1 MPKIMAEDI
10 FISYSRKDS
19 YRVMPIVK
27 ELREAGYSV
36 WLDDTNI
43 ESAALWAEQIVEGL
57 KNCKLLMLMASEDS
71 LASANV
77 LKEVMLASELEKII
91 LPVYLEECT
100 LPSRFQYQLAGI
112 QHIDLFSENDKTTL
126 ELLTDSLDKTDII
139 KLSDDL
145 DNTKRSSKNRSH
157 RLILNYSKYIYSSI
171 IGAIII
177 LYTTI
182 IGLETAGASLTQNI
196 HLAEIIQVVGI
207 TMGALI
213 FSYRSSAFKPWLVPY
228 GIGVPEEEEII
239 NKYIQITDSAVFYAI
254 VSAIA
259 STLMGLINAIRYFST
274 DVFIHIIGAA
284 ISALTFS
291 FGLLLLIVIPTRF
304 KLQSLLSDKKVF
316 EAEER
321 ERKKRFEL
329 IKKDWAKDFN
339 RGENKTESN
348 ANIKDI
354 KINKQ
359 KIKKPSKIL
368 SFFINNNPHSAINSL
383 TKFVIICIASLFS
396 LMFILIFAAAT
407 YFEFL
412 GFGHS
417 PDRIDKFLIEQD
429 KGIAVNLNHDP
440 NILVNSKI
448 EYTLEVR
455 GTFDETFLARDELKQ
470 LMIKIGLR
478 TFLRNY
484 FSDITKNSLFLEEDI
499 QNDLQRLINKKLHT
513 EYLIMTDPDF
523 RDNDFN
529 RILEHT
535 TDPAN
540 IIKDLKLVDYY
551 VTYMPI
557 IDSENKLAKFQ
568 KDDNIYNSKI
578 NNEVLN
584 SQTNSNER
592 LIPYDLGDSTQ
603 LWTQDNI
610 FLNAKV
616 VFLIKP
622 KTTTDDN
629 KDLITD
635 FVMQIRSKL
644 VDAARSYLVSIPENK
659 VNLKD
664 LHKSQLKNRLN
675 DAFNEAL
682 QDNDEIR
689 RILSTNPVESVLI
702 PTFRSQ

>member
-1 MPKIMAEDI
+1 
-10 FISYSRKDS
+10 
-19 YRVMPIVK
+19 
-27 ELREAGYSV
+27 
-36 WLDDTNI
+36 
-43 ESAALWAEQIVEGL
+43 
-57 KNCKLLMLMASEDS
+57 
-71 LASANV
+71 
-77 LKEVMLASELEKII
+77 
-91 LPVYLEECT
+91 
-100 LPSRFQYQLAGI
+100 
-112 QHIDLFSENDKTTL
+112 
-126 ELLTDSLDKTDII
+126 
-139 KLSDDL
+139 
-145 DNTKRSSKNRSH
+145 
-157 RLILNYSKYIYSSI
+157 
-171 IGAIII
+171 
-177 LYTTI
+177 
-182 IGLETAGASLTQNI
+182 
-196 HLAEIIQVVGI
+196 
-207 TMGALI
+207 MGALI

-359 KIKKPSKIL
+359 KIKNPSKIL
-368 SFFINNNPHSAINSL
+368 SFFINNNPHSTINSL
-383 TKFVIICIASLFS
+383 TKFVVICIASLFS

-523 RDNDFN
+523 RDNEYRINGRSHDFR
-529 RILEHT
+529 RILELT

-557 IDSENKLAKFQ
+557 IDSENKLVKLQ
-568 KDDNIYNSKI
+568 KDDKIYNSHI

-584 SQTNSNER
+584 SQPNSNER
-592 LIPYDLGDSTQ
+592 LIPYDLGKSILVNTGDKSV
-603 LWTQDNI
+603 LE
-610 FLNAKV
+610 AKV
-616 VFLIKP
+616 AFLIKA
-622 KTTTDDN
+622 KVATDDN
-629 KDLITD
+629 KDLVTD
-635 FVMQIRSKL
+635 FVIQIRSKL
-644 VDAARSYLVSIPENK
+644 VDTARSYLVSIPENK
-659 VNLKD
+659 VSLVD
-664 LHKSQLKNRLN
+664 RHKSQLKNRLN

-682 QDNDEIR
+682 QDNEEIR

-702 PTFRSQ
+702 PTFVFH